1 VNFADTTLVRLAD
14 PATRAGVLDD
24 DALEAVVAAAYDADA
39 LAVEGPFQALFDEL
53 RLGAAGPRVATAD
66 GTWNQVG
73 GVQRTEASFT
83 IAGLGPEGPRIDA
96 IWRGSVVAR
105 VVHAPAP
112 IESVAMTWPALG
124 TIDADIE
131 SDLGA
136 LPGNPSTL
144 DNERRTR
151 LIERLRTTLD
161 QPDRLDDARLDA
173 VLAGAGVASVSDLL
187 ERFGGTVAPAAGTV
201 AFAPAPAAAPS
212 PLALPVTA
220 AVLVRDQGFSVG
232 QLLADTH
239 LVLESLGP
247 LSLER
252 SVDPELPLRNALVAV
267 WIVPRETFDDADW
280 PGATS
285 GMNAAQAR
293 AARRSTAAAWLA
305 REGVGLAVSPS

>member
-24 DALEAVVAAAYDADA
+24 AALEAVVAAAYDTDA
-39 LAVEGPFQALFDEL
+39 LAVEGPYQALFDEF
-53 RLGAAGPRVATAD
+53 RLGSAAPRVATAD
-66 GTWNQVG
+66 GTWNQAG
-73 GVQRTEASFT
+73 GIERTEASFT
-83 IAGLGPEGPRIDA
+83 IAGVGPEGPRIDA

-105 VVHAPAP
+105 VVHATAP

-136 LPGNPSTL
+136 LPGNRSTL
-144 DNERRTR
+144 DRERRAR
-151 LIERLRTTLD
+151 LIERLRATLD
-161 QPDRLDDARLDA
+161 QPDRLDDARLDE
-173 VLAGAGVASVSDLL
+173 VLAGAGAASVSDLL
-187 ERFGGTVAPAAGTV
+187 ERLGGTVAPAAATV
-201 AFAPAPAAAPS
+201 AFAAAPAAAPS

-239 LVLESLGP
+239 LVLGSLGP

-252 SVDPELPLRNALVAV
+252 SVDPALALRNAIVAV
-267 WIVPRETFDDADW
+267 WVVPQETFDDADW
-280 PGATS
+280 PGATAQ
-285 GMNAAQAR
+285 MDAAQAR
-293 AARRSTAAAWLA
+293 AARRSAAAAWLA
-305 REGVGLAVSPS
+305 REGIGLAVPPS